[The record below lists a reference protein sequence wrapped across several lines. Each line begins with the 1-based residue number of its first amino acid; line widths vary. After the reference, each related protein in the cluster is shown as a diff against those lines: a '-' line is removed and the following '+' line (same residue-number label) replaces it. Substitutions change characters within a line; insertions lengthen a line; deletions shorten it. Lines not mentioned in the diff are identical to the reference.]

1 MRRTPSTVLALAL
14 ALLISATGLAGCS
27 SDDGRIRAT
36 ATFDDVADLAKG
48 APVMMAD
55 ISIGSVTGIHL
66 DRTGRRAKVD
76 LEVDPDARVPA
87 DVVAKVRRTTPLGE
101 KFIDLEPQTKA
112 RGAALL
118 RSGAVI
124 ERTTVVSDLEQLVS
138 SGTAAFGAL
147 SASQLAILIDE
158 GSRAFGKEGPQLRQ
172 VLDNLSTVVEG
183 YSTRTGDITSVIN
196 DLEQLSGDLAPNVAA
211 NADAMSNLNETMGI
225 LNENDERFFALV
237 RSLNRLAD
245 DGNRTLT
252 KYLGQ
257 IRTQVKGLRDVTD
270 AVADEQ
276 GSLADV
282 LTYAPEHNEA
292 LPQGVRNKFVQALLD
307 VILCGVPG
315 GGDVPGDP
323 VDACYPGASGGGDR

>member
-1 MRRTPSTVLALAL
+1 MRTPAAALAL
-14 ALLISATGLAGCS
+14 AVAVVVSATGLSACS
-27 SDDGRIRAT
+27 SDDDQVRAS
-36 ATFDDVADLAKG
+36 ATFEDVADLANG

-55 ISIGSVTGIHL
+55 ISVGSVTGIHL
-66 DRTGRRAKVD
+66 DRSGRRAKVD
-76 LEVDPDARVPA
+76 FEVDESAEVPA
-87 DVVAKVRRTTPLGE
+87 AVVAKVRRTTPLGE
-101 KFIDLEPQTKA
+101 KFIDLEPQTTA
-112 RGAALL
+112 DDQPLL

-124 ERTTVVSDLEQLVS
+124 KRTAVVSDLEQLVS

-158 GSRAFGKEGPQLRQ
+158 GSRAFGGEGPQLRQ
-172 VLDNLSTVVEG
+172 VLDNLSAVVEG
-183 YSTRTGDITSVIN
+183 YSTRTGDITDVIH
-196 DLEQLSGDLAPNVAA
+196 DLNQLGGDLAPNVEG

-225 LNENDERFFALV
+225 LNENDERFFELV

-276 GSLADV
+276 DSLGDV
-282 LTYAPEHNEA
+282 LTYTPEHNEA

-307 VILCGVPG
+307 VIVCGIPG

-323 VDACYPGASGGGDR
+323 VDACYPGAGRGGE